1 MASKA
6 GALYALIVF
15 MIGCTFGTVRMLLI
29 APHVGGTAAT
39 ILETPI
45 MLGASWLVCRW
56 CVDRLDVSRRV
67 GPRSLM
73 GVVAFV
79 VLMAEEFALGRLVF
93 GRSMSQQLAAYG
105 AAPGTIGLVAQIVFA
120 TFPVMQVWRR

>member
-15 MIGCTFGTVRMLLI
+15 FSFGTVRMLLI
-29 APHVGGTAAT
+29 APRVGGTAT
-39 ILETPI
+39 VILETPF
-45 MLGASWLVCRW
+45 MLGANWLVCRW
-56 CVDRLDVSRRV
+56 CADRLDVSRRV

-73 GVVAFV
+73 GVIAFV

-93 GRSMSQQLAAYG
+93 GTSMSEQLAAYV
-105 AAPGTIGLVAQIVFA
+105 AAPGAIGLVAQIVFA
-120 TFPVMQVWRR
+120 TFPVVQVWRR